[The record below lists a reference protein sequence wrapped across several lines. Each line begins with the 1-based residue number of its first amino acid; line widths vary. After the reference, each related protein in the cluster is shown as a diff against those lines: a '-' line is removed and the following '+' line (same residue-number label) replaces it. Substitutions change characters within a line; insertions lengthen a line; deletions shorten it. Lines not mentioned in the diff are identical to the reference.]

1 MVLQKLR
8 SFTFTAS
15 MSYIITTVA
24 VALIFYLIWKPKK
37 RKVKPFPP
45 QWEEIL
51 KENVSYYRH
60 LSPAKQEQFRNRMM
74 HFLGGIKITGVKL
87 QVEELD
93 EVLIA
98 ASAVIPVFGFDEWE
112 YAHIDEVLLYP
123 TTFNHSF
130 QFDDQAEDKRVLGM
144 VGDGFMNGKMVLSR
158 NALRNGFQNHTDK
171 HNTAIH
177 EFVHLLDKEDG
188 TIDGI
193 PQVLLNHQY
202 TIPWLDLIH
211 QKMEEINA
219 DKSDIRNYGGTSK
232 IEFFTVASEYFFERP
247 DLLRR
252 KHPKLYEMMVQCFG
266 QEPIYKAKRN
276 K

>member
-1 MVLQKLR
+1 MLHI
-8 SFTFTAS
+8 TFFAV
-15 MSYIITTVA
+15 VA
-24 VALIFYLIWKPKK
+24 FLIYLVWKPKQ
-37 RKVKPFPP
+37 RIVKPFPSH
-45 QWEEIL
+45 WTEIL
-51 KENVSYYRH
+51 EKNVSYYRH
-60 LSPAKQEQFRNRMM
+60 LSAEKKKAFQQRMM
-74 HFLGGIKITGVKL
+74 HFLGGIKITGVQI

-93 EVLIA
+93 EIFVA
-98 ASAVIPVFGFDEWE
+98 ASAVIPVFGFEEWE
-112 YAHIDEVLLYP
+112 YTHIDEVLLYP

-158 NALRNGFQNHTDK
+158 NALRNGFQNHTDM

-211 QKMEEINA
+211 QKMEEINN

-232 IEFFTVASEYFFERP
+232 IEFFAVASEYFFERP
-247 DLLRR
+247 DQFRR
-252 KHPKLYEMMVQCFG
+252 NHPKLYDMMVKCFG
-266 QEPIYKAKRN
+266 QEPKYKAVRKN
-276 K
+276 G